1 MKMIYVSQRGRHQ
14 RSQTISGT
22 STNNINYPIQ
32 GMMNGTVPNT
42 AISVQQR
49 DHKKTSSSGGNID
62 SEAGIGLG
70 LPLEPRSHTD
80 EDSFAPR
87 SSADLGSPIV
97 PRPRPVSQISAFSQL
112 SAFSVNSNVSST
124 GSLNSIDRMH
134 PRDIV
139 SKLRR
144 PPMDR
149 ASTNSSMS
157 SGVSHK
163 AHRKSS
169 SLASASEGSP
179 GSSPR
184 SPRHHSPAT
193 RFHSHTHH
201 SPFGGRFHSRGRFNE
216 AAVFSTNR
224 ARSRSRR
231 LTRLHSSEQKE
242 PIREDE
248 EDLGTPI
255 GSPE

>member
-14 RSQTISGT
+14 RSQTISGAP
-22 STNNINYPIQ
+22 TNNINYPIQ
-32 GMMNGTVPNT
+32 GMMNGAVPST
-42 AISVQQR
+42 AISLKQR
-49 DHKKTSSSGGNID
+49 DHKKTSSSGANID

-70 LPLEPRSHTD
+70 LPLELRSPT
-80 EDSFAPR
+80 ETSFAPR
-87 SSADLGSPIV
+87 TSADLGSPIV

-149 ASTNSSMS
+149 TSTNSSLS

-193 RFHSHTHH
+193 RFPSHTHH

-216 AAVFSTNR
+216 AAVFSTSR

-231 LTRLHSSEQKE
+231 VTRLHSSEQKE